1 MENNEKENLNN
12 PEESK
17 KVDHSEHQ
25 SDKVNK
31 QDVIEESLSENTT
44 NETSE
49 DEQKE
54 NNIYQ
59 TMAADLKAQL
69 AKVIVGQ
76 EEFIELLLVSLLTGG
91 HVLIEGVPGIAKTL
105 TAKLFAKCI
114 DTGFSRIQ
122 FTPDLMPSDVLG
134 TSVFN
139 TEKSEFE
146 FKAGPIFSN
155 MILIDEI
162 NRAPAKT
169 QAALFEVMEEKQVT
183 IDGHQYN
190 MELPFM
196 VLATQNPIEQEGT
209 YALPE
214 AQLDRFIFKIKLDYP
229 NLEEE
234 IKILDKHHEKASE
247 FFLDDIEPVITKDKI
262 KAFKTEIH
270 HIKVEPKIMSYIAE
284 IIHNTRQHPHLILG
298 ASPRASVAVMRA
310 SKTMATL
317 QGRDFV
323 TPDDVKRCLKPVLNH
338 RIVLSPEREMEGMTT
353 EDVIDMIV
361 KSIEIPR

>member
-1 MENNEKENLNN
+1 MENDTNKDDLNK
-12 PEESK
+12 PEEN
-17 KVDHSEHQ
+17 KVSDIQSNPSEEVKTSTEENAEVA
-25 SDKVNK
+25 SDEKNDLNLDAK
-31 QDVIEESLSENTT
+31 NSF
-44 NETSE
+44 
-49 DEQKE
+49 
-54 NNIYQ
+54 Q
-59 TMAADLKAQL
+59 TLADDLKAQL
-69 AKVIVGQ
+69 SKVIVGQ
-76 EEFIELLLVSLLTGG
+76 EDFIELLLVSLLTDG

-105 TAKLFAKCI
+105 TAKLFAKTI

-155 MILIDEI
+155 MVLIDEI

-183 IDGHQYN
+183 IDGHQYK
-190 MELPFM
+190 MDFPFM
-196 VLATQNPIEQEGT
+196 VLATQNPIDQEGT

-234 IKILDKHHEKASE
+234 VKILEKHHIKTSE
-247 FFLDDIEPVITKDKI
+247 YFLDEIEPVITKEKI
-262 KAFKTEIH
+262 KRFKSEIQN
-270 HIKVEPKIMSYIAE
+270 IKVEPKIMSYIAE

-298 ASPRASVAVMRA
+298 ASPRASVAIMRA
-310 SKTMATL
+310 SKTFSIL

-323 TPDDVKRCLKPVLNH
+323 TPDDIKRCLKPVLNH